1 MRLSHIAIALA
12 APFAIVAPAAAA
24 EFKDYTPA
32 AFAKAQASGRPILI
46 DVAASWCPVCA
57 AQHKAMQKITANG
70 AQPDLLVLRVD
81 YDKQKPVWKKFG
93 AQKQST
99 LIAFRG
105 KRETGRMSYDADETR
120 IRALIATTA

>member
-1 MRLSHIAIALA
+1 MNFSYLAIAIA
-12 APFAIVAPAAAA
+12 APFAIAAPAAAA
-24 EFKDYTPA
+24 DFQDYSPA
-32 AFAKAQASGRPILI
+32 AFANAQASGRPILI

-57 AQHKAMQKITANG
+57 AQHKVMQKITAGG

-81 YDKQKPVWKKFG
+81 YDTQKPIWKKFG

-105 KRETGRMSYDADETR
+105 KRETGRMSYDADEDR

>member
-1 MRLSHIAIALA
+1 MNFSHLAIALA
-12 APFAIVAPAAAA
+12 APFAIAAPAAAA
-24 EFKDYTPA
+24 DFQDYSPA
-32 AFAKAQASGRPILI
+32 AFARAQASGRPILI

-57 AQHKAMQKITANG
+57 AQHKAMQKITAGG
-70 AQPDLLVLRVD
+70 AHPDLLVLRVD

-105 KRETGRMSYDADETR
+105 KKETGRMSYDADETR
-120 IRALIATTA
+120 IRALIGTTA